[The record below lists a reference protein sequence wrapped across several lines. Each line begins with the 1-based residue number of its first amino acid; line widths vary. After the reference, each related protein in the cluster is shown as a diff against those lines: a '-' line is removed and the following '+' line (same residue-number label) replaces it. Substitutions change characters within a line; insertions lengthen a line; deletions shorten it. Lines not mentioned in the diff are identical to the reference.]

1 MAKQNTYA
9 PINAVANYF
18 LLRTNVPAG
27 DVMTHLK
34 LQKLCYFA
42 QAFNLVNHDCGMFKD
57 TFQAWS
63 HGPVAPAL
71 WRRFKKFTWQAIGGE
86 GFGSLSIKPLSDS
99 DKEILDAVWVKL
111 GHWTARELEYW
122 THQHDPWRNARGNT
136 PLGAHS
142 TAEITIAALKKFYCA
157 EKFKKQFTI

>member
-1 MAKQNTYA
+1 MSR
-9 PINAVANYF
+9 NALVPVNQVANYF

-42 QAFNLVNHDCGMFKD
+42 QVFNLVNRDCKLFED

-71 WRRFKKFTWQAIGGE
+71 WKRFKKFTWQGIGGD
-86 GFGSLSIKPLSDS
+86 GVGSLSIKSLTDA
-99 DKEILDAVWVKL
+99 DEQILDAVWVKL
-111 GHWTARELEYW
+111 GRWTARELEYW
-122 THQHDPWRNARGNT
+122 THQHDPWKHARGNT
-136 PLGAHS
+136 PRGWHA
-142 TAEITIAALKKFYCA
+142 TTEISVASLKKFYCTA
-157 EKFKKQFTI
+157 KFQKKFAL